1 MKLVKKILNRLNG
14 LHYTQ
19 EYLCIAREIFKEPL
33 HVYVVEEGKPVK
45 DITCSH
51 LFTGYCPLVFAF
63 ASATI
68 PSEKI
73 SLEIVFSKDVLPTNA
88 LIKKEKIIASL
99 SLKKI
104 AQQTIEDEQLFY
116 YEGIAGSHHFLSHF
130 HQRVIL
136 LNNRLYNRK
145 PGNVFLDDNLY
156 TQVQIAYSI
165 PRKISLITVGQA
177 NLYNHFPTDLHGQV
191 NDNFYVISLRHEGQA
206 CRQVEFAKKIV
217 LSDMEP
223 TSYKQV
229 YALGKNH
236 MQPLKEKAA
245 FDFDLN
251 VSKFFHLPL
260 PKNLTYYKE
269 LELQESFIHGIH
281 RFFLFKIIYAEKI
294 SPEPQT
300 LAHIHNVYDTW
311 RYKKNMESNYLMR

>member
-33 HVYVVEEGKPVK
+33 HVYIVEEGKPVK

-51 LFTGYCPLVFAF
+51 FFTGYCPLVFAF

-68 PSEKI
+68 PNEKV
-73 SLEIVFSKDVLPTNA
+73 SLEIVFSKNVLPTHA

-104 AQQTIEDEQLFY
+104 AQQIIEDEQLFY
-116 YEGIAGSHHFLSHF
+116 YEGITGSHHFLSHF

-136 LNNRLYNRK
+136 LNNRLFNRK
-145 PGNVFLDDNLY
+145 PGNVFLDDSLY

-165 PRKISLITVGQA
+165 PRKISLITVALG

-191 NDNFYVISLRHEGQA
+191 NEKFYVISLRHKGEA
-206 CRQVEFAKKIV
+206 CHQVASAKKIV
-217 LSDMEP
+217 LSDMEA
-223 TSYKQV
+223 SAYKQV

-236 MQPLKEKAA
+236 MQPLKEKAT

-251 VSKFFHLPL
+251 VSNFFHLPL

-281 RFFLFKIIYAEKI
+281 RFFLFKIIYAQKV
-294 SPEPQT
+294 SQEPQT
-300 LAHIHNVYDTW
+300 LAHIHNVYATW
-311 RYKKNMESNYLMR
+311 RYKKNIKSNYLMR